1 MLRSILVVAALVI
14 ASELLRAEVTKVDVA
29 TLEQLREAGV
39 PVIDIRTPEEW
50 NHTGVI
56 DGSHLLTFADAGG
69 HYDIDEWASRLAA
82 IVAPKEPIA
91 LICGSGRR
99 SSIASR
105 ILDRQFAYEREFTLC
120 RPAAFR
126 NHQGGDR
133 RRHRPDELHTRS
145 HRDRDRLLRVD
156 GRNLPL
162 GARCHPPRPS
172 GSRAQSEAFEM
183 ALGQARHCSAGIAH
197 RDATARK
204 RVHRDRQGHVA
215 AIHSVGA

>member
-29 TLEQLREAGV
+29 TLKQLREAGV

-56 DGSHLLTFADAGG
+56 DGGHLLTFADAGG
-69 HYDIDEWASRLAA
+69 RYDIDEWASRLAA

-105 ILDRQFAYEREFTLC
+105 ILDRQFATNGYSLYV
-120 RPAAFR
+120 
-126 NHQGGDR
+126 G
-133 RRHRPDELHTRS
+133 
-145 HRDRDRLLRVD
+145 
-156 GRNLPL
+156 LPL
-162 GARCHPPRPS
+162 S
-172 GSRAQSEAFEM
+172 GTIKEAIGGGIDLPNFTRGVI
-183 ALGQARHCSAGIAH
+183 AIAIGYSA
-197 RDATARK
+197 
-204 RVHRDRQGHVA
+204 
-215 AIHSVGA
+215 